1 MSLGLIFWQIES
13 GEGVRVRGKNFWD
26 SHRERQIRFFDIKIS
41 NIETFKKHIFICV
54 NILKVSH
61 PVHVNRNHCW

>member
-13 GEGVRVRGKNFWD
+13 GKEVRVRGKNLWD
-26 SHRERQIRFFDIKIS
+26 SHKERQIRFFDIKIS
-41 NIETFKKHIFICV
+41 NIETFKKHIFV
-54 NILKVSH
+54 YVKILKVSH